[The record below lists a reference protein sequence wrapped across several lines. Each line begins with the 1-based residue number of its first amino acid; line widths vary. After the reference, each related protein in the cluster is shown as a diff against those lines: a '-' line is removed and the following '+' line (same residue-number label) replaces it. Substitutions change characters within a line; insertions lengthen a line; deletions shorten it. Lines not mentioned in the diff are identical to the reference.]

1 MIMTAR
7 EIQISKKILNVLHA
21 LDGGQA
27 HPVVI
32 HAELGGLSVCSTAEL
47 DEVFEEL
54 DRRKYIIGVKTE
66 FKGTLWSIS
75 DLGESA
81 RRKM

>member
-1 MIMTAR
+1 MTAR
-7 EIQISKKILNVLHA
+7 ETKIAKKILDVLHA

-27 HPVVI
+27 HALTL
-32 HAELGGLSVCSTAEL
+32 HAEVGGLITCTTSEFDDVLREMDS
-47 DEVFEEL
+47 
-54 DRRKYIIGVKTE
+54 RRYAIGIATE

>member
-7 EIQISKKILNVLHA
+7 EIKIAKKILDHLHG
-21 LDGGQA
+21 LDDGQA
-27 HPVVI
+27 HPIVI
-32 HAELGGLSVCSTAEL
+32 HAEIGGLPVCSTAE
-47 DEVFEEL
+47 FEDVLAEL
-54 DRRKYIIGVKTE
+54 DRRKYIIGVATE

>member
-1 MIMTAR
+1 MMTPR
-7 EIQISKKILNVLHA
+7 EIKIARRLLDYLHA

-27 HPVVI
+27 HPVLI
-32 HAELGGLSVCSTAEL
+32 HAEIGGLPFCNTAEF
-47 DEVFEEL
+47 DEVIAEL
-54 DRRKYIIGVKTE
+54 DRRKYIIGVRTE
-66 FKGTLWSIS
+66 FKGTLWTIS

>member
-1 MIMTAR
+1 MTSR
-7 EIQISKKILNVLHA
+7 EIKIAKKILDALHE

-27 HPVVI
+27 HALTI
-32 HAELGGLSVCSTAEL
+32 HGEIGGLSLCTTAEF
-47 DEVFEEL
+47 DEVIVWL
-54 DRRKYIIGVKTE
+54 DTKKYVVGVKTE
-66 FKGTLWSIS
+66 FKGVLWSIS